1 MSRVRAIVREAVV
14 SAVSGRLASITTI
27 VLVAGMC
34 AAVLLTSGRA
44 VGAQQQ
50 VLSSIDEAGTR
61 AILIRATPDAG
72 LDSTVLDRLA
82 PVGGIETAF
91 ALGPAEDVRNTSLPD
106 GAPVPVRDYWGPVL
120 TTATDASQVVLSP
133 RAVEELG
140 MLVAAGS
147 VTRSN
152 GTILSVK
159 GLIADPGPLAD
170 FEPLALTPREPEDTG
185 RVAIVVVVT
194 SDAHLVAAVT
204 DTIRP
209 LIAAADP
216 SAVSIT
222 DSEALATLRGTVQA
236 QLGAFGSTLA
246 AGVLALTGLLVAIV
260 QSALVLLRRKDFGRR
275 RALGATRGLIAAL
288 ILIQTASLATAG
300 AAVGV
305 AASAITLSAL
315 GDPLPSVD
323 YTAAVALLALGVS
336 VAAAIVPAILA
347 ARRDPIRELR
357 VP

>member
-1 MSRVRAIVREAVV
+1 MSRVRAILREAVV

-50 VLSSIDEAGTR
+50 VLTSIDEAGTR

-133 RAVEELG
+133 RAVEELS

-159 GLIADPGPLAD
+159 GLIADPGPLAE
-170 FEPLALTPREPEDTG
+170 FEP
-185 RVAIVVVVT
+185 
-194 SDAHLVAAVT
+194 
-204 DTIRP
+204 
-209 LIAAADP
+209 
-216 SAVSIT
+216 
-222 DSEALATLRGTVQA
+222 
-236 QLGAFGSTLA
+236 
-246 AGVLALTGLLVAIV
+246 LALTGLLVAIV

-300 AAVGV
+300 AMDGA
-305 AASAITLSAL
+305 AASAITLVTL

-336 VAAAIVPAILA
+336 VAAAIVPAVLA